1 MGEVE
6 ARKSI
11 PELMNQFGLAIKKL
25 HEQGARTFWIHNT
38 GPIGCL
44 PYLVIK
50 HPPKPENVDEAG
62 CLKSYNE
69 VAKEF
74 NKQLK
79 NKITELQ
86 TQLHTSLLVYVDIY
100 SAKYSLISKSM
111 EYGFVDPL
119 GYCCKHANNS
129 RLHCWNKETVN
140 KTAVYATPCSKP
152 WEYIS
157 WDSIHYT
164 EAANRWVANRV
175 LDGSFS
181 DPPVPLQ
188 RLCTNL
194 SFLQFCN
201 KKSPELS
208 FAMLEYKWNLNSLL
222 SFFTLPKSFS

>member
-1 MGEVE
+1 MDV
-6 ARKSI
+6 KLS
-11 PELMNQFGLAIKKL
+11 LACSSFFQKL

-111 EYGFVDPL
+111 EYGKIPT
-119 GYCCKHANNS
+119 YNNQTSSCK
-129 RLHCWNKETVN
+129 TF
-140 KTAVYATPCSKP
+140 Y
-152 WEYIS
+152 
-157 WDSIHYT
+157 
-164 EAANRWVANRV
+164 
-175 LDGSFS
+175 
-181 DPPVPLQ
+181 
-188 RLCTNL
+188 
-194 SFLQFCN
+194 
-201 KKSPELS
+201 
-208 FAMLEYKWNLNSLL
+208 M
-222 SFFTLPKSFS
+222 